1 MKHPKLWISI
11 TLVVAITWGLIEFY
25 SRGPDFEV
33 LWSRNVPSF
42 LPREKLSAAI
52 KDTQQWPVFHHE
64 LKEAS
69 LFRVADGVETPVKET
84 TSIEQGM
91 RATLRMEP
99 KGKEWKRYE
108 LRAEIIAVKP
118 GESVSFRLLPE
129 SRGKMT
135 KILGDYQWSFSI
147 ADAPEGLKTKGYLS
161 SVEGESSARTLTP
174 RARFFGRVAAK
185 ILMNQTYPIDLA
197 RLANFEENKEA
208 HEGDYAPVYK

>member
-1 MKHPKLWISI
+1 MKNPKLWIPI
-11 TLVVAITWGLIEFY
+11 ILVVAISWGLIEFY

-42 LPREKLSAAI
+42 LPREKLSAAL

-64 LKEAS
+64 LKEVS
-69 LFRVADGVETPVKET
+69 LFRVADGVETPVKES
-84 TSIEQGM
+84 TSIEPGM
-91 RATLRMEP
+91 HATLRMEP

-108 LRAEIIAVKP
+108 LRAEILAVKP

-135 KILGDYQWSFSI
+135 KILADYEWSFSI
-147 ADAPEGLKTKGYLS
+147 ADAPEAMKTRGYLS
-161 SVEGESSARTLTP
+161 SVEGESKARTLTP

-208 HEGDYAPVYK
+208 RAGDYAPVYK